1 MNESAFPIPSYVNAQ
16 GETYDVE
23 FTGMTL
29 RDYFAAKAMVGL
41 MGTERAEQYIG
52 EDGLEMDYDED
63 GSVGTLFVH
72 TDQMAQ
78 EAYMI
83 ADMMLKARGE

>member
-1 MNESAFPIPSYVNAQ
+1 MKDQPAFPFVAKDKTGMIIN
-16 GETYDVE
+16 
-23 FTGMTL
+23 TGMTL
-29 RDYFAAKAMVGL
+29 RDYFAAKAMQGL

-52 EDGLEMDYDED
+52 EDGLEMDDEE